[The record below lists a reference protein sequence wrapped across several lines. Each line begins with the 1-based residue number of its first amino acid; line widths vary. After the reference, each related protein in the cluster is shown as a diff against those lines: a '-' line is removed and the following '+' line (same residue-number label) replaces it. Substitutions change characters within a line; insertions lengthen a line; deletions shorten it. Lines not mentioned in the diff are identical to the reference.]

1 MSHAFR
7 SVPASTSRAICAAC
21 AAFPPLW
28 PGIDRDGLPG
38 ERQRESERREG
49 GRECKGHR
57 RARVPLRGWSSTRFR
72 AEISSSAASRDLA
85 AGEETTEALLVSLAS
100 TKLRLLGLD
109 VSPPLEDPELRLYR
123 LLERDH
129 GDAAHGRYN
138 ALVRRLVSFE
148 RALACV
154 R

>member
-1 MSHAFR
+1 MELD
-7 SVPASTSRAICAAC
+7 T
-21 AAFPPLW
+21 
-28 PGIDRDGLPG
+28 LPG
-38 ERQRESERREG
+38 GDLVERG
-49 GRECKGHR
+49 LAH
-57 RARVPLRGWSSTRFR
+57 
-72 AEISSSAASRDLA
+72 LA
-85 AGEETTEALLVSLAS
+85 AGDETAEALLVSLAA